1 MRNFIRSLLGI
12 LSVVFFLTLVSSTL
26 NYAQSTEHNWVPGDM
41 VWVDHLCANSE
52 ILKISADLMKQATD
66 ESVKQ
71 AEDLWKLAVTSGV
84 CVSSPENFLIRLVTM
99 IEHFPNLF
107 GAEGYHGELW
117 FATTILPDGTPLQV
131 YAGVIA
137 KPFASKHKKS
147 SGNNIQY
154 SL

>member
-1 MRNFIRSLLGI
+1 MKKFFRAVAGI
-12 LSVVFFLTLVSSTL
+12 TAIVIFFFVVYSTL

-41 VWVDHLCANSE
+41 VWVDHLCANGE
-52 ILKISADLMKQATD
+52 ILRLSADLMQQATD

-71 AEDLWKLAVTSGV
+71 AEDLWKSAVTSGV
-84 CVSSPENFLIRLVTM
+84 CVSSPENFLIRLVIM

-117 FATTILPDGTPLQV
+117 FATTVLPDGTPLQV